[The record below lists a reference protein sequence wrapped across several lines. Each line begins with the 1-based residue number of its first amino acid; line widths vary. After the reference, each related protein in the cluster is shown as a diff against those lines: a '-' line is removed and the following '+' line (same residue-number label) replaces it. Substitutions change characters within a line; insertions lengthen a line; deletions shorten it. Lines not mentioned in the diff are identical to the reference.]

1 MEDTQAFKS
10 SSVDRRTALKG
21 IGVVGLM
28 GAIPSLIASSGSA
41 NAATLD
47 VRFGLNANA
56 AIPTAGYDSVF
67 AAFEKKTGIKVVPNR
82 LLYTP
87 QINNYLTSAP
97 DDVLIWNAGN
107 RMRYFAE
114 KNLVSDVSGIKTNVT
129 KGVRQAVTATDGK
142 QYLIPFY
149 NYPWVV
155 FYRKSLFTAKGYK
168 VPTTKNQFIALAKKM
183 TADGIAPVAFAD
195 KEGWEAMGTFDILNM
210 RLNGYDF
217 HMQLLNGRKSWADAK
232 VKATFNAFRDL
243 LPYHQKNPLGRTWQE
258 AGQALSQKKAGMYF
272 MGSFVVDQFDDATK
286 DDLDFFP
293 FPEMN
298 SKFGRDSI
306 DAPIDGFMMVKEPD
320 NLEGSKQLLTYLAS
334 AEAANLYLKTD
345 KNNVATAKDADTS
358 GYTRLQKKYAEII
371 TSTANVAQYMDRDTR
386 PDFASSV
393 LLPAI
398 QDFLKN
404 PKDVNRITKSIQSQ
418 AVTIFAS

>member
-41 NAATLD
+41 TAATLD

-168 VPTTKNQFIALAKKM
+168 VPTTKNQFTALAKQM

-217 HMQLLNGRKSWADAK
+217 HMQLLNGRKSWADPK

-298 SKFGRDSI
+298 PKFGRDSI

-418 AVTIFAS
+418 AITIFAS

>member
-1 MEDTQAFKS
+1 MDDSQPLKS
-10 SSVDRRTALKG
+10 CAVDRRTVLRG
-21 IGVVGLM
+21 LGVAGVM
-28 GAIPSLIASSGSA
+28 AAIPSLVASNQSA
-41 NAATLD
+41 VAASTE

-67 AAFEKKTGIKVVPNR
+67 AAFEKKTGTKVVPNR

-107 RMRYFAE
+107 RMRFFAE

-129 KGVRQAVTATDGK
+129 KGVKNAVTADDGK
-142 QYLIPFY
+142 QYLVPFY

-155 FYRKSLFTAKGYK
+155 FYRKSLFAEKGYK
-168 VPTTKNQFIALAKKM
+168 VPTNRTQFTALSKRM
-183 TADGIAPVAFAD
+183 IADGVVPVAFAD

-217 HMQLLNGRKSWADAK
+217 HMQLLNGRQSWTDSR
-232 VKATFNAFRDL
+232 VRATFNAWSGL
-243 LPYHQKNPLGRTWQE
+243 LTYHQKNPLGRTWQE

-272 MGSFVVDQFDDATK
+272 MGSFVVDQFDAATQ

-293 FPEMN
+293 FPAMN
-298 SKFGRDSI
+298 SKFGRNAI
-306 DAPIDGFMMVKEPD
+306 DAPIDGFMMVKSPD

-398 QDFLKN
+398 QAFLKK
-404 PKDVNRITKSIQSQ
+404 PTDVTRITKSIQSQ
-418 AVTIFAS
+418 AVSIFAN

>member
-155 FYRKSLFTAKGYK
+155 FYRKSLFKAKGYK

-217 HMQLLNGRKSWADAK
+217 HMQLLNGRKSWADPK